1 MTPEHPQSQRGPAR
15 ILTLLPS
22 VTAAAVRKRHVVPSP
37 QAHCFR
43 TMETEAGWLR
53 RYRGTRV
60 PARSAAVTLA
70 WALQRDRLVP
80 LTNVTFSSV
89 RSTWLRQALLS
100 GTRDF
105 GEESDGDVLVLV
117 V

>member
-1 MTPEHPQSQRGPAR
+1 M
-15 ILTLLPS
+15 
-22 VTAAAVRKRHVVPSP
+22 VPSP

-80 LTNVTFSSV
+80 LTNVTVFK
-89 RSTWLRQALLS
+89 RSQYLAETGPLIWHPRLR
-100 GTRDF
+100 G
-105 GEESDGDVLVLV
+105 GE
-117 V
+117 

>member
-1 MTPEHPQSQRGPAR
+1 MTPGHPQSQRGPAR

-53 RYRGTRV
+53 RYRGT
-60 PARSAAVTLA
+60 ATVTLA